1 MVCTHRKGSLAF
13 VLAALVTVTGAAYGD
28 WPCFR
33 GPNHNGISK
42 ETGFK
47 TSWTET
53 PPVVWEKT
61 VGSGF
66 SSFAGVGDKV
76 YTCGTQAQQQVVFCF
91 NADKGD
97 VIWQLPIEPEFRES
111 SGGDGP
117 RATPT
122 VDDGRVYVLG
132 AQGTLL
138 CLDAGTGS
146 ALWKTRLRE
155 PPRWG
160 FSGSVLIEGDLAI
173 ASGGGRDGALATF
186 DKRTGKPVWRCGDDS
201 AGYATPYPFTFEG
214 TRYIV
219 GFTAESAIIAEAK
232 TGRLVWR
239 QPWKTDWHVNAASPI
254 YHDGHLF
261 LSSGYNTGSALFKL
275 RKDGDNLAAD
285 EVWKSRVMRCKFQSP
300 ILHDGKLYT
309 SDQRALLCVDFL
321 TGERLWHQRDIK
333 HGTLVLAE
341 GNLLL
346 LTENGQLQI
355 AKASPAG
362 FEPLSTADILTGRC
376 WTVPVLHRKK
386 LYARNLEKL
395 VCLDMK

>member
-13 VLAALVTVTGAAYGD
+13 VLAALVTVTGAARGD

-33 GPNHNGISK
+33 GPNHDGISDA
-42 ETGFK
+42 TGFK
-47 TSWTET
+47 TSWAKAI
-53 PPVVWEKT
+53 PIVWERT

-66 SSFAGVGDKV
+66 SSFACVGDKV

-97 VIWQLPIEPEFRES
+97 VIWQQPIEPEFRES

-173 ASGGGRDGALATF
+173 ASGGGRTF
-186 DKRTGKPVWRCGDDS
+186 SVS
-201 AGYATPYPFTFEG
+201 QY
-214 TRYIV
+214 
-219 GFTAESAIIAEAK
+219 
-232 TGRLVWR
+232 
-239 QPWKTDWHVNAASPI
+239 Q
-254 YHDGHLF
+254 
-261 LSSGYNTGSALFKL
+261 
-275 RKDGDNLAAD
+275 
-285 EVWKSRVMRCKFQSP
+285 
-300 ILHDGKLYT
+300 
-309 SDQRALLCVDFL
+309 
-321 TGERLWHQRDIK
+321 
-333 HGTLVLAE
+333 
-341 GNLLL
+341 
-346 LTENGQLQI
+346 
-355 AKASPAG
+355 
-362 FEPLSTADILTGRC
+362 
-376 WTVPVLHRKK
+376 
-386 LYARNLEKL
+386 
-395 VCLDMK
+395 